1 LRAAFPQVIVRREYV
16 GTYTPKLVSDV
27 FKLDAR
33 GFQLAALK
41 LHFDEPSKG
50 AASIMIVLQTKRFNS

>member
-1 LRAAFPQVIVRREYV
+1 V